1 MRSEL
6 GIPPAIA
13 GPFSVMSANPAPPP
27 APSIE
32 LLLRRGTLPELSPR
46 PLPSPNPNAPEA
58 APGTLDAELKSR
70 DAGPGGNP
78 SSACESDFPASGNP
92 WSIPSPSE
100 TFSLSSSIADLLPKA
115 SDTTFPA
122 VSFDSACKLPN
133 RSSVEDDEANSLNS
147 CFTGRTIQSVPAA
160 TDAAKPVNKK
170 AANRP
175 RRRDE

>member
-70 DAGPGGNP
+70 DAGPGGTTP
-78 SSACESDFPASGNP
+78 SSSDNESAVAENISLP
-92 WSIPSPSE
+92 PSPSE
-100 TFSLSSSIADLLPKA
+100 TFSLNSSIADLLPKA
-115 SDTTFPA
+115 SETTFPA
-122 VSFDSACKLPN
+122 VAFDSACKLPN